1 VLFFIFTKKRKKRER
16 VSRTYICSKT
26 SLSSCMFNETF
37 LLGTSSVCAE
47 ICIGGRVTGCLT
59 LKKRELAR
67 LVLEAKEF
75 LFRNGKI
82 NIDGCFVQVTADDNL
97 CDKQFQLTQ

>member
-1 VLFFIFTKKRKKRER
+1 
-16 VSRTYICSKT
+16 
-26 SLSSCMFNETF
+26 MFNETF

-67 LVLEAKEF
+67 LVLEVKEF
-75 LFRNGKI
+75 LFRRGGTEKLILMGVLFRLLLAITFATNSF
-82 NIDGCFVQVTADDNL
+82 N
-97 CDKQFQLTQ
+97 